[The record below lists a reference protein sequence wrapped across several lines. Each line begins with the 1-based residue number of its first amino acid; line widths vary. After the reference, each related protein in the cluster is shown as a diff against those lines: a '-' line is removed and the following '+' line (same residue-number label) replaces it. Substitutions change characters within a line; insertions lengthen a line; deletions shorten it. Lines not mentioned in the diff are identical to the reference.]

1 MNNVS
6 LQSVGR
12 RISVGASNCCLFD
25 SIRLILPGSLVQ
37 MLIANCPRADRVS
50 AWTMVEIGM
59 GVSYGIG
66 TRVFVQ
72 QRLSSPTPPP
82 PSLSAHHLSCSE
94 HLGSCHLIQLITDWD
109 GLWETRQVAGF
120 AQARHTRTLPSVYP
134 GIYNTRRACKEVSQK
149 VRRCRWDTC
158 SSSH

>member
-82 PSLSAHHLSCSE
+82 PTPFICPSSILFRAFGQLSLNPANHRLGWSVGNQTSRWLCASPTHTDLAECLPRHLQHEASM
-94 HLGSCHLIQLITDWD
+94 
-109 GLWETRQVAGF
+109 
-120 AQARHTRTLPSVYP
+120 
-134 GIYNTRRACKEVSQK
+134 
-149 VRRCRWDTC
+149 
-158 SSSH
+158 